1 VKINRVEP
9 LHLRLPAVHDIHD
22 GTQDVLL
29 VRVGTDEGIEGYG
42 EVVSCSAVAKA
53 VIQAPRSAPRRH
65 GLEVAL
71 VGADPLDPRR
81 CWSLMYEATRWYGRQ
96 GVVVHAMSG
105 IDQALWD
112 IAGKAS
118 GQPASAIWGRRR
130 DRVRAY
136 ASILFPEAPREAE
149 MMTRRC
155 IDLGFTAIKFGYG
168 SFGRDRE
175 HDHALLD
182 AITAAARGSADVM
195 IDAGRIWGTDTDEAI
210 ERAQDLFDRYPITWL
225 EEPLHEE
232 NLDGYQRMAAA
243 LSGPIAAGETE
254 ATIGS
259 FEELLRRGV
268 KVLQPDEGRAG
279 GLDVCREVSRRA
291 CQAGVWCV
299 PHCFGTG
306 VNLAASLQWVASA
319 DEAPFIEFPLSDS
332 DLRNKLVMNAPER
345 VDGWVLIPE
354 EPGLG
359 VSIDEDVV
367 RRYRQA

>member
-1 VKINRVEP
+1 MKITSVEP
-9 LHLRLPAVHDIHD
+9 LHLRLPAIREEHD
-22 GTQDVLL
+22 GTQEILL
-29 VRVGTDEGIEGYG
+29 VKVATDEGIEGYG

-53 VIQAPRSAPRRH
+53 VIRAPRSAPRRH

-71 VGADPLDPRR
+71 LGADPLDPPA

-96 GVVVHAMSG
+96 GVVIHTMSG
-105 IDQALWD
+105 VDQALWD
-112 IAGKAS
+112 IVGKAR
-118 GQPASAIWGRRR
+118 GQPVSALWGRKR

-136 ASILFPEAPREAE
+136 ASMLFPEAPREAE

-155 IDLGFTAIKFGYG
+155 IDTGFTAVKFGYG
-168 SFGRDRE
+168 SFGRDRA

-195 IDAGRIWGTDTDEAI
+195 IDAGRVWDTAEGI
-210 ERAQDLFDRYPITWL
+210 ERAQDLFDRYAITWL
-225 EEPLHEE
+225 EEPLRED
-232 NLDGYQRMAAA
+232 NLDGYQRLASAVRGA
-243 LSGPIAAGETE
+243 IAAGETE

-268 KVLQPDEGRAG
+268 KVLQPDVGRAG
-279 GLDVCREVSRRA
+279 GLDVCREVSQRSARA
-291 CQAGVWCV
+291 GAWCV

-319 DEAPFIEFPLSDS
+319 EEAPFIEFPLSPS
-332 DLRNKLVMNAPER
+332 DLRNKLVMNPPKR
-345 VDGWVLIPE
+345 IDSWVMIPE

-359 VSIDEDVV
+359 VAIDEEVV

>member
-1 VKINRVEP
+1 
-9 LHLRLPAVHDIHD
+9 
-22 GTQDVLL
+22 
-29 VRVGTDEGIEGYG
+29 
-42 EVVSCSAVAKA
+42 
-53 VIQAPRSAPRRH
+53 
-65 GLEVAL
+65 
-71 VGADPLDPRR
+71 
-81 CWSLMYEATRWYGRQ
+81 
-96 GVVVHAMSG
+96 MSG

-118 GQPASAIWGRRR
+118 GQPVSAIWGRRR

-149 MMTRRC
+149 IMTRRS

-168 SFGRDRE
+168 PFGRDRE

-182 AITAAARGSADVM
+182 AITAAARDSADVM
-195 IDAGRIWGTDTDEAI
+195 IDAGRIWDTDTDEAI

-268 KVLQPDEGRAG
+268 KVLQPDVGRAG
-279 GLDVCREVSRRA
+279 GLDVCLEVSRRA
-291 CQAGVWCV
+291 ARAGVWCV

-332 DLRNKLVMNAPER
+332 DLRNKLVMNAPKR

-359 VSIDEDVV
+359 VSIDQDVI